1 MLKFGILN
9 YRVSVCKIICT
20 KLIADKRE
28 GQPLFSLEK
37 YWHFP

>member
-9 YRVSVCKIICT
+9 YVPCFGKIICT